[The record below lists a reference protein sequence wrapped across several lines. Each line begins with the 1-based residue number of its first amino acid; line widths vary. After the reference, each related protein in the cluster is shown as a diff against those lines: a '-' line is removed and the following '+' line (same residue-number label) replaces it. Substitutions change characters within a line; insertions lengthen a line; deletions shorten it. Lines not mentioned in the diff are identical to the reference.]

1 MADPAPVGFAARV
14 VAAVGE
20 TGPLCAG
27 IDPSPALL
35 SAWGLPDSA
44 AGLRRFGLACIEAF
58 AGTVGVV
65 KPQVAF
71 FERWGSAGFA
81 ALEDVLAAARAA
93 GLVVIADAKRADI
106 GNTVEAYAAAWLDDD
121 SPLCADAVTAVPYL
135 GLGSLRPLVDRAGT
149 TGRGVIVV
157 VRSSNPEGR
166 SLQEARV
173 GGSDSTVEDVL
184 LSEIAALNGGGTVSS
199 EGVPSEAVS
208 SEGVP
213 SEGVPA
219 GTVGAVI
226 GATLAP
232 SSFPLPTLGGV
243 ILSPGVGAQGA
254 GPAEVAALFGGCPPG
269 SVVANVSRAIL
280 AAGPSVSDLADAARR
295 SADEM
300 REALA

>member
-1 MADPAPVGFAARV
+1 MTEPAPVGFAARV
-14 VAAVGE
+14 AAAVGE

-44 AGLRRFGLACIEAF
+44 AGLRHFGLACIEAF

-106 GNTVEAYAAAWLDDD
+106 GNTVEAYAAAWLDED
-121 SPLCADAVTAVPYL
+121 SPLRADAVTAVPYL
-135 GLGSLRPLVDRAGT
+135 GLGSLRPLVDRAGA

-173 GGSDSTVEDVL
+173 AGSDSTVEDLL
-184 LSEIAALNGGGTVSS
+184 LSDIAALNGGGTVSS
-199 EGVPSEAVS
+199 DGTSDAVPSDA
-208 SEGVP
+208 
-213 SEGVPA
+213 VPA

-232 SSFPLPTLGGV
+232 SSFALPTLGGV

-280 AAGPSVSDLADAARR
+280 AAGPSVPDLAAAARR